1 MKRDHAHLI
10 PDAPALQSRSAFEQ
24 TASAALDAVS
34 QTTLEPLSEWLY
46 RAPRWLPTAHAQT
59 IVPALFAQRPA
70 VKYRRE
76 RWATPDGDFIDLDWL
91 AYDAYDVDGEGNQRA
106 DSSAAS
112 TDASHPEPRER
123 RNPAATSFDE
133 TAALH
138 DGVGRETV
146 AAQAANPPPAPS
158 APLFVLFHGLEGSSD
173 SHYARVLM
181 AEAKARGWFGVV
193 PHFRS
198 CGGSMNLLPRF
209 YHLADS
215 AEVDWVLRRLKAQ
228 HPGPVIAAGVSLGGN
243 VLLRWLCE
251 QEQDAAAI
259 LDAAAAISAPLDVHA
274 GGHAISQGFGMVYTR
289 SFLKTLKRK
298 AQAKLDQYPGLFDRD
313 AMLAAR
319 TLHAFDN
326 AVTAPLH
333 GFRDTDDYW
342 TSATTRPFL
351 PRIAIPTLVLNA
363 RNDPFLPGRVLP
375 SAAEVS
381 AAVTLDQPAHGGH
394 VGFMTGP
401 FPGRIDWL
409 SQRVFGYLQTH
420 VHHVHRDHHAAHQT
434 DSEHG

>member
-1 MKRDHAHLI
+1 MKRDPAHLI
-10 PDAPALQSRSAFEQ
+10 PDAPALNTPSLPEQ
-24 TASAALDAVS
+24 TASAALRAVS
-34 QTTLEPLSEWLY
+34 QPKHEPLAEWLY
-46 RAPRWLPTAHAQT
+46 RPPRWLPTAHAQT

-76 RWATPDGDFIDLDWL
+76 RWTTPDGDFIDLDWL
-91 AYDAYDVDGEGNQRA
+91 SYDVDDEGHTRTAQGERQETVSAPIDEASPSQNGR
-106 DSSAAS
+106 SAAARA
-112 TDASHPEPRER
+112 ASPFP
-123 RNPAATSFDE
+123 D
-133 TAALH
+133 
-138 DGVGRETV
+138 
-146 AAQAANPPPAPS
+146 PS

-228 HPGPVIAAGVSLGGN
+228 HAGPVIAAGVSLGGN

-259 LDAAAAISAPLDVHA
+259 LEAAAAVSAPLDVHA

-298 AQAKLDQYPGLFDRD
+298 ALAKLEQYPGLFDRD

-319 TLHAFDN
+319 TMHAFDN

-342 TSATTRPFL
+342 TRATTRPYL
-351 PRIAIPTLVLNA
+351 PRIAIPTLLLNA

-375 SAAEVS
+375 SATEVS
-381 AAVTLDQPAHGGH
+381 AAVTLHQPAHGGH

-420 VHHVHRDHHAAHQT
+420 VQPAKPAHPSP

>member
-10 PDAPALQSRSAFEQ
+10 PDAPALDTPSALGR
-24 TASAALDAVS
+24 TASAAPDAVS
-34 QTTLEPLSEWLY
+34 QTTLEPLAEWLY

-76 RWATPDGDFIDLDWL
+76 RWTTPDGDFIDLDWL
-91 AYDAYDVDGEGNQRA
+91 AYDADGEGNKRA
-106 DSSAAS
+106 HSDAA
-112 TDASHPEPRER
+112 TANASHPASREL
-123 RNPAATSFDE
+123 RNGVATSFDE
-133 TAALH
+133 AAAFQ
-138 DGVGRETV
+138 DSVSRDTV
-146 AAQAANPPPAPS
+146 AARGANPAPEPG

-181 AEAKARGWFGVV
+181 AEAKARGWVGVV

-274 GGHAISQGFGMVYTR
+274 GGYAISQGFGMVYTR
-289 SFLKTLKRK
+289 SFLRTLKRK
-298 AQAKLDQYPGLFDRD
+298 ALAKLDQYPGLFDRD

-342 TSATTRPFL
+342 TRATTRPYL
-351 PRIAIPTLVLNA
+351 PRIAIPTLLLNA

-409 SQRVFGYLQTH
+409 SQRVLGYLQTH
-420 VHHVHRDHHAAHQT
+420 VRHVHHAAHQT

>member
-10 PDAPALQSRSAFEQ
+10 PDAPALASRSALKQ
-24 TASAALDAVS
+24 TASAALNAVS
-34 QTTLEPLSEWLY
+34 QTTLEPLAEWLY

-91 AYDAYDVDGEGNQRA
+91 AYDIAGEANKRA
-106 DSSAAS
+106 DSSAA
-112 TDASHPEPRER
+112 TANALHLAPREL
-123 RNPAATSFDE
+123 RNAVATSFDE

-138 DGVGRETV
+138 DSFGRETV
-146 AAQAANPPPAPS
+146 AAQAANPPPNPA

-251 QEQDAAAI
+251 QEQDAATI

-375 SAAEVS
+375 SAADVS
-381 AAVTLDQPAHGGH
+381 ATVTLDQPAHGGH

-401 FPGRIDWL
+401 VPGRVDWL

-420 VHHVHRDHHAAHQT
+420 VHHVHHTAHQT

>member
-1 MKRDHAHLI
+1 MKRDPAHLI
-10 PDAPALQSRSAFEQ
+10 PDAPARDFRSAPEQ
-24 TASAALDAVS
+24 SAAPAPDAA
-34 QTTLEPLSEWLY
+34 TEPLAEWLY

-70 VKYRRE
+70 VKYRRQ
-76 RWATPDGDFIDLDWL
+76 RWTTPDGDFIDLDWVS
-91 AYDAYDVDGEGNQRA
+91 YDADGANG
-106 DSSAAS
+106 SAAAHTPLS
-112 TDASHPEPRER
+112 PD
-123 RNPAATSFDE
+123 PA
-133 TAALH
+133 
-138 DGVGRETV
+138 
-146 AAQAANPPPAPS
+146 

-198 CGGSMNLLPRF
+198 CSGSMNLLPRF

-228 HPGPVIAAGVSLGGN
+228 HAGPVVAAGVSLGGN

-274 GGHAISQGFGMVYTR
+274 GGHAISQGFGMIYTR

-298 AQAKLDQYPGLFDRD
+298 ALAKLDQYPGLFDRD

-342 TSATTRPFL
+342 TRATTRPYL
-351 PRIAIPTLVLNA
+351 PRIAIPTLLLNA

-375 SAAEVS
+375 SATEVS

-420 VHHVHRDHHAAHQT
+420 VQHVATHT
-434 DSEHG
+434 DSKHG

>member
-10 PDAPALQSRSAFEQ
+10 PDAPALASRSALKQ
-24 TASAALDAVS
+24 TASAALNAVS
-34 QTTLEPLSEWLY
+34 QTTLEPLAEWLY

-91 AYDAYDVDGEGNQRA
+91 AYDIAGEANKRA
-106 DSSAAS
+106 DSSAA
-112 TDASHPEPRER
+112 TANALHLAPREL
-123 RNPAATSFDE
+123 RNAVATSFDE

-138 DGVGRETV
+138 DSFGRETV
-146 AAQAANPPPAPS
+146 AAQAANPPPNPA

-251 QEQDAAAI
+251 QEQDAATI

-375 SAAEVS
+375 SAADVS
-381 AAVTLDQPAHGGH
+381 ATVTLDQPAHGGH

-420 VHHVHRDHHAAHQT
+420 VHHVHHTAHQT

>member
-1 MKRDHAHLI
+1 MKRDPAHLI
-10 PDAPALQSRSAFEQ
+10 PDAPALNTPSVPEQ
-24 TASAALDAVS
+24 TASAALRAVS
-34 QTTLEPLSEWLY
+34 QPKHEPLAEWLY
-46 RAPRWLPTAHAQT
+46 RPPRWLPTAHAQT

-76 RWATPDGDFIDLDWL
+76 RWTTPDGDFIDLDWL
-91 AYDAYDVDGEGNQRA
+91 SYDVDDEGHTRTAQGERQETVSAPIDEASPSQNGR
-106 DSSAAS
+106 SAAARA
-112 TDASHPEPRER
+112 ASPFP
-123 RNPAATSFDE
+123 D
-133 TAALH
+133 
-138 DGVGRETV
+138 
-146 AAQAANPPPAPS
+146 PS

-228 HPGPVIAAGVSLGGN
+228 HAGPVIAAGVSLGGN

-259 LDAAAAISAPLDVHA
+259 LEAAAAVSAPLDVHA

-298 AQAKLDQYPGLFDRD
+298 ALAKLEQYPGLFDRD

-319 TLHAFDN
+319 TMHAFDN

-342 TSATTRPFL
+342 TRATTRPYL
-351 PRIAIPTLVLNA
+351 PRIAIPTLLLNA

-375 SAAEVS
+375 SATEVS
-381 AAVTLDQPAHGGH
+381 AAVTLHQPAHGGH

-420 VHHVHRDHHAAHQT
+420 VQPAKPAHPSP

>member
-1 MKRDHAHLI
+1 MKRDPAHLI
-10 PDAPALQSRSAFEQ
+10 PDAPALNTPSVPEQ
-24 TASAALDAVS
+24 TASAALRAVS
-34 QTTLEPLSEWLY
+34 QPKHEPLAEWLY
-46 RAPRWLPTAHAQT
+46 RPPRWLPTAHAQT

-76 RWATPDGDFIDLDWL
+76 RWTTPDGDFIDLDWL
-91 AYDAYDVDGEGNQRA
+91 PYDVDDEGPTAPAQGERQETVSAPIDEASPSQNGR
-106 DSSAAS
+106 SAAARA
-112 TDASHPEPRER
+112 ASPFP
-123 RNPAATSFDE
+123 D
-133 TAALH
+133 
-138 DGVGRETV
+138 
-146 AAQAANPPPAPS
+146 PS

-228 HPGPVIAAGVSLGGN
+228 HAGPVVAAGVSLGGN

-259 LDAAAAISAPLDVHA
+259 LDGAAAISAPLDVHA

-298 AQAKLDQYPGLFDRD
+298 ALAKLDQYPGLFDRD

-319 TLHAFDN
+319 TMHAFDN
-326 AVTAPLH
+326 AVTAPVH

-342 TSATTRPFL
+342 TRATTRPYL
-351 PRIAIPTLVLNA
+351 PCIVVPTLLLNA

-381 AAVTLDQPAHGGH
+381 AAVTLHQPAHGGH
-394 VGFMTGP
+394 VGFM
-401 FPGRIDWL
+401 
-409 SQRVFGYLQTH
+409 
-420 VHHVHRDHHAAHQT
+420 
-434 DSEHG
+434 

>member
-1 MKRDHAHLI
+1 MKRDHAHLL
-10 PDAPALQSRSAFEQ
+10 PDAPALDTHSALEQ

-34 QTTLEPLSEWLY
+34 QTTLEPLAEWLY

-59 IVPALFAQRPA
+59 IVPALFAQRPV

-76 RWATPDGDFIDLDWL
+76 RWTTPDGDFIDLDWL
-91 AYDAYDVDGEGNQRA
+91 AYDADGEGNKSTH
-106 DSSAAS
+106 SSAA
-112 TDASHPEPRER
+112 TATANASHPALREF
-123 RNPAATSFDE
+123 RNAVATSFDE
-133 TAALH
+133 AATLH
-138 DGVGRETV
+138 DGVGRDTV
-146 AAQAANPPPAPS
+146 AAQGANPPPAPG

-228 HPGPVIAAGVSLGGN
+228 HRGPVIAAGVSLGGN

-274 GGHAISQGFGMVYTR
+274 GGHAISQGFGMIYTR
-289 SFLKTLKRK
+289 NFLKTLKRK
-298 AQAKLDQYPGLFDRD
+298 ALAKLDQYPGLFDRD

-333 GFRDTDDYW
+333 GFRDTEDYW
-342 TSATTRPFL
+342 TRATTRPYL
-351 PRIAIPTLVLNA
+351 PRIAIPTLLLNA

-420 VHHVHRDHHAAHQT
+420 VRHVHHVAHQT

>member
-10 PDAPALQSRSAFEQ
+10 PDAPALEPPRALEQ
-24 TASAALDAVS
+24 NASAALNAVS
-34 QTTLEPLSEWLY
+34 QATLEPLAEWLY

-76 RWATPDGDFIDLDWL
+76 RWNTPDGDFIDLDWL
-91 AYDAYDVDGEGNQRA
+91 AYDVEGDSEGGKRLHA
-106 DSSAAS
+106 DAANG
-112 TDASHPEPRER
+112 SHPDPRER
-123 RNPAATSFDE
+123 RHSDAKPIDEAAAPHNGVNRDTG
-133 TAALH
+133 AAP
-138 DGVGRETV
+138 
-146 AAQAANPPPAPS
+146 QAPDPT

-173 SHYARVLM
+173 SHYARVLL

-228 HPGPVIAAGVSLGGN
+228 HAGPVIAAGVSLGGN

-298 AQAKLDQYPGLFDRD
+298 ALAKLDQYPGLFDRD

-319 TLHAFDN
+319 TMHAFDN
-326 AVTAPLH
+326 AVTAPVH
-333 GFRDTDDYW
+333 GFRDTEDYW
-342 TSATTRPFL
+342 TRATTRPFL

-420 VHHVHRDHHAAHQT
+420 VHHVDHAHHVPHQT

>member
-10 PDAPALQSRSAFEQ
+10 PDAPALDTPSALEQ
-24 TASAALDAVS
+24 TASAALDALS
-34 QTTLEPLSEWLY
+34 QTTLEPLAEWLY

-76 RWATPDGDFIDLDWL
+76 RWTTPDGDFIDLDWL
-91 AYDAYDVDGEGNQRA
+91 AYDGGGEGNNRVHF
-106 DSSAAS
+106 DAA
-112 TDASHPEPRER
+112 TANASHPAPREL
-123 RNPAATSFDE
+123 RNAVATSFNE
-133 TAALH
+133 AVPSH
-138 DGVGRETV
+138 DGVGRDTV
-146 AAQAANPPPAPS
+146 APRGANPPPDPG

-298 AQAKLDQYPGLFDRD
+298 ALAKLEQYPGLFDRD

-319 TLHAFDN
+319 TMHAFDN

-333 GFRDTDDYW
+333 GFRDTEDYW
-342 TSATTRPFL
+342 TRATTRPYL
-351 PRIAIPTLVLNA
+351 PRIAIPTLLLNA

-420 VHHVHRDHHAAHQT
+420 VRHVHHVAHQT